1 MTSSLLFY
9 KNPTPLDKNK
19 HSKHRLKKQ
28 SDYSFAATTNSVPV
42 AGFEFFQA
50 SRHFP
55 VFFLKNKEGNFVPVA
70 VLSFRKDGHDL
81 GDTWN
86 EAYVPAYIRR
96 YPFVLSQDR
105 MVLFD
110 ADAPHIQEQEGERL
124 FNDDGE
130 NTEFTNE
137 LLKFLEQV
145 DAGYRATEEFCKA
158 ASEKGLIEPFK
169 GELKFKEGSL
179 KLNDLHS
186 IDEKKLM
193 ESLSE
198 SEVNDWFKRGWLAWA
213 YAHLHSIGSIDAIL
227 KRARVASEAQTAA
240 NS

>member
-9 KNPTPLDKNK
+9 SNPTPLDKNK
-19 HSKHRLKKQ
+19 HLKHRLKKQ
-28 SDYSFAATTNSVPV
+28 SDYKFAGNTNSIPV

-55 VFFLKNKEGNFVPVA
+55 VFFLKGKDDQFVPVA

-81 GDTWN
+81 GDTWDG
-86 EAYVPAYIRR
+86 AYVPAYVRR

-110 ADAPHIQEQEGERL
+110 ADAPHVQEEEGERL
-124 FNDDGE
+124 FTDEGE
-130 NTEFTNE
+130 TSEFTQE
-137 LLKFLEQV
+137 LLQFLEQV

-179 KLNDLHS
+179 KLNDLHA
-186 IDEKKLM
+186 IDEKKLV

-213 YAHLHSIGSIDAIL
+213 YAHLHSIGSIDAIVQ
-227 KRARVASEAQTAA
+227 RAREAAESQAPA